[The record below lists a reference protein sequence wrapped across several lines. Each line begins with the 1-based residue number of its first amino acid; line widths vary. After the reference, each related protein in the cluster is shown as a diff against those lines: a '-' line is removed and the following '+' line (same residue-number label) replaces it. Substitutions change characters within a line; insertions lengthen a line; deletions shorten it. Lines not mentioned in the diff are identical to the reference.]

1 MSGRLLVVILSDSED
16 PYRVRWGLRLALNAH
31 THPYGDRLLDDV
43 KVLLFVMGVSIVN
56 PKMPFYEEFRDRI
69 RDLVD
74 AGVEVA
80 ACVSIAR
87 NMGLEEEA
95 EGLGIKLVH
104 ASVYTAE
111 HVADGYTVMTF

>member
-1 MSGRLLVVILSDSED
+1 MSGKLLVVILSGSED
-16 PYRVRWGLRLALNAH
+16 IYRVRWGLRLALNTH

-43 KVLLFVMGVSIVN
+43 KVLLFAMGVSIVN

-69 RDLVD
+69 RALVD

-87 NMGLEEEA
+87 NIGLEEEA
-95 EGLGIKLVH
+95 EGLGINLVH
-104 ASVYTAE
+104 ASAYTAQR
-111 HVADGYTVMTF
+111 VADGYTVMTF